1 MNSHCK
7 DNRAQPD
14 IPAYEG
20 PERRLLTH
28 ETCVFHR
35 VHDMRLAQ
43 LDKRITDLEM
53 SKFVPFTNMRMTVSI
68 LLAVILGLNA
78 TALTIA
84 YKAGDALT
92 ELRIKQEK
100 VIFEV
105 TRMRIDGGL
114 TALPPMNYP
123 KLPRDLDS
131 GEYQTDDNK
140 SGKKLQQTEEPR

>member
-1 MNSHCK
+1 MGTDSE
-7 DNRAQPD
+7 QIQFPT
-14 IPAYEG
+14 YEG

-35 VHDMRLAQ
+35 VHDMRIAQ

-53 SKFVPFTNMRMTVSI
+53 SKFVPFSNMRMTVSI

-84 YKAGDALT
+84 YKANDALT
-92 ELRIKQEK
+92 EIRIRQEK

-105 TRMRIDGGL
+105 QRMRSDNSGM
-114 TALPPMNYP
+114 TALPPMTYP
-123 KLPRDLDS
+123 RLPDTLDS
-131 GEYQTDDNK
+131 GEYET
-140 SGKKLQQTEEPR
+140 KKGNEGRRLQRTENDP